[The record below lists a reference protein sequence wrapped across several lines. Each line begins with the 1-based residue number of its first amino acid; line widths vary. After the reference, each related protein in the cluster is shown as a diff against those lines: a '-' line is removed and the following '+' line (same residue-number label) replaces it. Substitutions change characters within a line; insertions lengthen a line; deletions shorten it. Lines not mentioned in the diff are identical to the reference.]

1 MGFTQPDL
9 PKVDP
14 GTFMQQPLMHRMKVL
29 ALHWVERGFGTPRMV
44 HVIYILKLLTFYILG
59 GVVIATATSHLP
71 AFWHV
76 AQWWNQPIVYEK
88 AVLWTVLLE
97 TVGVAGSW
105 GPLAGKFKPMT
116 GGILFWARTGTI
128 RLRPWKRVPLTA
140 GDRRTPADVALYLA
154 LIVSVIVPLVMPGVH
169 SDSLSAAVPGNT
181 SGVVSPVLIV
191 PVMVL
196 LVLNGLRDKIIFLAA
211 RGEQYLP
218 ALVFFTV
225 LPFTD
230 MIIALKLLIVTVWVG
245 AGVSKL
251 GRHFANVVPPMVSNS
266 PAVPFRWIKRAH
278 YRDFPRDIRPSRLAH
293 LMAHGGGTFVEII
306 TPLVLLLSPWKPVT
320 LAAVAVMVIF
330 HLFITSTFP
339 LAVPLEWNVLFGYA
353 AVFLF
358 AGYPSWHGY
367 AITDMSSPW
376 LLLVIVAALLFFPV
390 LGNLRPDLVSFLPS
404 MRQYAGNWASALW
417 AFAPGAEEKLN
428 AVKRPTANQVDQLV
442 AFGYDREWADV
453 TMQLTIA
460 WRTMHSQGRGLFSLL
475 LRHLPD
481 IDTRTVR
488 EAEFVC
494 NSLVGFNF
502 GDGHLHN
509 EDLIRAVQAQAGFE
523 PGELVVVWVESQPV
537 HRGDQAYKVID
548 AALGVIERGT
558 WQVADAVA
566 EQPWLPNGPIPVQVT
581 WSRAGALQA
590 VSEQHDG
597 RRWRHDHRDGGGRR
611 AQRARRRRGPRPAR
625 ACRSPCSRRPTS
637 PAAARAPASRCC
649 PACCTTTARPSTR
662 WPSALRS

>member
-1 MGFTQPDL
+1 MGFTRPDL

-14 GTFMQQPLMHRMKVL
+14 GTFMRQPLMHRMQVL
-29 ALHWVERGFGTPRMV
+29 ALHWVERGFGTPRKV
-44 HVIYILKLLTFYILG
+44 HVIYIAKLLTFYILG
-59 GVVIATATSHLP
+59 GVVIATATSRLP

-76 AQWWNQPIVYEK
+76 GQWWNQPIVYEK

-97 TVGVAGSW
+97 ILGVAGSW

-128 RLRPWKRVPLTA
+128 RLRPWKRVPFTA

-154 LIVSVIVPLVMPGVH
+154 LIVSVIVPLVMPGVP
-169 SDSLSAAVPGNT
+169 SGSLSAAVPGNT

-191 PVMVL
+191 PVVVL
-196 LVLNGLRDKIIFLAA
+196 LVACGLRDKIIFLAA

-218 ALVFFTV
+218 ALLFFTV
-225 LPFTD
+225 LPFTN

-266 PAVPFRWIKRAH
+266 PAVPFRWIKRVH

-358 AGYPSWHGY
+358 AGYPTWEGY
-367 AITDMSSPW
+367 GVTDMSPPW
-376 LLLVIVAALLFFPV
+376 LVLVIAAGLLFFPV

-428 AVKRPTANQVDQLV
+428 AVKRPAANQVDQLV
-442 AFGYDREWADV
+442 ALGYDREWADV

-494 NSLVGFNF
+494 NSLIGFNF

-509 EDLIRAVQAQAGFE
+509 EDLIRAVQAQACFE

-537 HRGDQAYKVID
+537 HRGDQAYQVID

-558 WQVADAVA
+558 WQVANAVA

-581 WSRAGALQA
+581 WSRAGARQA
-590 VSEQHDG
+590 ASEQYDG
-597 RRWRHDHRDGGGRR
+597 EV
-611 AQRARRRRGPRPAR
+611 
-625 ACRSPCSRRPTS
+625 
-637 PAAARAPASRCC
+637 AA
-649 PACCTTTARPSTR
+649 
-662 WPSALRS
+662 

>member
-9 PKVDP
+9 PEVDP
-14 GTFMQQPLMHRMKVL
+14 GTFMRQPLMHRMQVL

-44 HVIYILKLLTFYILG
+44 HVIYIAKLLTFYVLG
-59 GVVIATATSHLP
+59 GVVIATVTSHLP

-76 AQWWNQPIVYEK
+76 EQWWNQPIVYEK

-116 GGILFWARTGTI
+116 GGILFWARPGTI

-140 GDRRTPADVALYLA
+140 GDRRTPVDVALYLA

-169 SDSLSAAVPGNT
+169 SGSLSAAVPGNT

-191 PVMVL
+191 PVLVL

-218 ALVFFTV
+218 ALLFFTV
-225 LPFTD
+225 LPFTN

-358 AGYPSWHGY
+358 AGYPTWEGY
-367 AITDMSSPW
+367 GVTDMSPPW
-376 LLLVIVAALLFFPV
+376 LVLVIVAALLFFPV
-390 LGNLRPDLVSFLPS
+390 LGNLRPDLVLVPALDAPV
-404 MRQYAGNWASALW
+404 RRELGVRAVGVRAG
-417 AFAPGAEEKLN
+417 
-428 AVKRPTANQVDQLV
+428 R
-442 AFGYDREWADV
+442 R
-453 TMQLTIA
+453 
-460 WRTMHSQGRGLFSLL
+460 
-475 LRHLPD
+475 
-481 IDTRTVR
+481 R
-488 EAEFVC
+488 EAQR
-494 NSLVGFNF
+494 GQAA
-502 GDGHLHN
+502 DG
-509 EDLIRAVQAQAGFE
+509 Q
-523 PGELVVVWVESQPV
+523 PG
-537 HRGDQAYKVID
+537 
-548 AALGVIERGT
+548 
-558 WQVADAVA
+558 
-566 EQPWLPNGPIPVQVT
+566 
-581 WSRAGALQA
+581 
-590 VSEQHDG
+590 
-597 RRWRHDHRDGGGRR
+597 
-611 AQRARRRRGPRPAR
+611 RPAR
-625 ACRSPCSRRPTS
+625 RVR
-637 PAAARAPASRCC
+637 
-649 PACCTTTARPSTR
+649 
-662 WPSALRS
+662 L

>member
-1 MGFTQPDL
+1 MGFTKPDL
-9 PKVDP
+9 PEVDP
-14 GTFMQQPLMHRMKVL
+14 GTFMRQPLMHRMQVL
-29 ALHWVERGFGTPRMV
+29 ALHWAERGFGTPRMV
-44 HVIYILKLLTFYILG
+44 HVIYIAKLLTFYILG
-59 GVVIATATSHLP
+59 GVVIATVTSRLP

-116 GGILFWARTGTI
+116 GGILFWARPGTI

-169 SDSLSAAVPGNT
+169 SGSLSAAVPGNT

-191 PVMVL
+191 PVLVL

-218 ALVFFTV
+218 ALLFFTV
-225 LPFTD
+225 LPFTN
-230 MIIALKLLIVTVWVG
+230 MIIALKLLIVTTWVG

-266 PAVPFRWIKRAH
+266 PVVPFRWIKRAH

-320 LAAVAVMVIF
+320 LAAVAIMVIF

-358 AGYPSWHGY
+358 AGYPTWAGY
-367 AITDMSSPW
+367 GVTDMSPPW
-376 LLLVIVAALLFFPV
+376 LVLVIVAALLFFPV

-494 NSLVGFNF
+494 NSLIGFNF

-509 EDLIRAVQAQAGFE
+509 EDLIRAVQAQADFE

-558 WQVADAVA
+558 WQVANAVA

-581 WSRAGALQA
+581 WSRAGARQA
-590 VSEQHDG
+590 VSEQYDG
-597 RRWRHDHRDGGGRR
+597 EV
-611 AQRARRRRGPRPAR
+611 
-625 ACRSPCSRRPTS
+625 
-637 PAAARAPASRCC
+637 AA
-649 PACCTTTARPSTR
+649 
-662 WPSALRS
+662 